1 MSTRRLAATALGVA
15 LVGAVLA
22 HLVPGATVL
31 REAFAHP
38 QHVADTAGPDTLVL
52 AWAGALA
59 WAVWGW
65 GVIGL
70 LLTAATAAPGLLGR
84 LAGTLLRGV
93 LPAGARRTAAVAL
106 GIGLGVGLTT
116 PAFATA
122 TESVAAAAPDWP
134 SAESAPDWP
143 DAVPAEPAPDWPTPA
158 DGDHVVLR
166 GDCLWD
172 IAAAD
177 LTNAAGS
184 SPTAATI
191 ADAVAAWWTTNRS
204 VIGPDPDLLLPGQV
218 LHPPGRD

>member
-1 MSTRRLAATALGVA
+1 MSARRLAAAALAMA

-22 HLVPGATVL
+22 HLGPGATGL

-38 QHVADTAGPDTLVL
+38 QHVADSAGPDTLVL

-59 WAVWGW
+59 WTVWGW

-84 LAGTLLRGV
+84 VAAALLRGV
-93 LPAGARRTAAVAL
+93 LPAGARRAVAVAL

-122 TESVAAAAPDWP
+122 PGSVAAAAPDWP
-134 SAESAPDWP
+134 PAAAAPDWP
-143 DAVPAEPAPDWPTPA
+143 DAAPAEPAPDRPTPV

-177 LTNAAGS
+177 LTAAAGS
-184 SPTAATI
+184 PPTDTAI

>member
-1 MSTRRLAATALGVA
+1 MSTRRLAATALGMT

-22 HLVPGATVL
+22 YLGPGATAL
-31 REAFAHP
+31 QEAFAHP

-59 WAVWGW
+59 WTVWAW

-70 LLTAATAAPGLLGR
+70 LLTAATAARGLLGR
-84 LAGTLLRGV
+84 VAATLLRAV
-93 LPAGARRTAAVAL
+93 LPAGARRAAAVAL
-106 GIGLGVGLTT
+106 GLGLGVGLTT

-122 TESVAAAAPDWP
+122 TEPVAAAAPDWP
-134 SAESAPDWP
+134 PAAAAPDWP
-143 DAVPAEPAPDWPTPA
+143 EAAPAEPAPDWPTPV
-158 DGDHVVLR
+158 DGEHVVLR

-172 IAAAD
+172 IAAAH
-177 LTNAAGS
+177 LTADAGS
-184 SPTAATI
+184 PPTDAAI
-191 ADAVAAWWTTNRS
+191 ADAVATWWTTNRS

>member
-1 MSTRRLAATALGVA
+1 MSTRRLVVTALGMA
-15 LVGAVLA
+15 LVGVVLA
-22 HLVPGATVL
+22 QLGPGVTVL
-31 REAFAHP
+31 RGAFAHP
-38 QHVADTAGPDTLVL
+38 QHVADTAGPDSLVL

-65 GVIGL
+65 GVLGL
-70 LLTAATAAPGLLGR
+70 ILTAATAAPGLLGR
-84 LAGTLLRGV
+84 VAGTLQRGV
-93 LPAGARRTAAVAL
+93 LPAGARRAAAVAL

-143 DAVPAEPAPDWPTPA
+143 DAVPAEPAPDWPAPA
-158 DGDHVVLR
+158 DGDRVVLR

-172 IAAAD
+172 IAAAH
-177 LTNAAGS
+177 LTAEDGS
-184 SPTAATI
+184 PPT
-191 ADAVAAWWTTNRS
+191 DAVIVEAVTAWWTTNRS